1 MSPTSVRASLPKR
14 TAFALCLAGTVA
26 LAIPAPHVNAEP
38 PSPPVPE
45 PVDTSALEPGRFERE
60 GDPPLVTSTES
71 ERSPGCTFD
80 GGNYWNG
87 TSGNGGDPINRSA
100 IVQRATSWVNRA
112 GTEWCA
118 SRPFPNEYGTYP
130 SANHG
135 RYRVDCSGFV
145 SMAWGLSQSYSTSTL
160 PNISTRLGSIDEL
173 RPGDILLRPGHTLV
187 FIRWADADT
196 LVLAQESS
204 EPNRASQFTKRRAD
218 LDSRYA
224 GYRYNRV
231 IEAPSAWSFTVSRD
245 GRTSSTDL
253 VIRPSGSWVRL
264 EARATGATSVRFGSS
279 PIIGSLPTKALVV
292 DGRAILDVKVPANT
306 TSRPQRYEMRLRL
319 SGPGGMVWSSR
330 HPTVTVRVAP

>member
-1 MSPTSVRASLPKR
+1 MSPISVRASLPKR
-14 TAFALCLAGTVA
+14 TAFVLCLAGTVA
-26 LAIPAPHVNAEP
+26 LAIPAPHIAAEP
-38 PSPPVPE
+38 PPPPA
-45 PVDTSALEPGRFERE
+45 PVDTSELEPGRFEGE
-60 GDPPLVTSTES
+60 GDPPLVTSTYS

-80 GGNYWNG
+80 GSNYWNG
-87 TSGNGGDPINRSA
+87 TSGNAGDPINRSA
-100 IVQRATSWVNRA
+100 IVQRASSWVNRA

-118 SRPFPNEYGTYP
+118 SRSFPNEYGTYP

-253 VIRPSGSWVRL
+253 VIRPSGSRVRL

-306 TSRPQRYEMRLRL
+306 TARPQVYEMRLRL